1 MKKRKFM
8 SFIAPCFICLL
19 LFVFLGFANSQ
30 TFDKNLNYLFLRVFK
45 GSDLTFNIL
54 PSFLIEMVPSILV
67 LYVFSGVF
75 LADYETNYVYVF
87 TRVGSK
93 QKWLLQKTLELLFKI
108 MLTYALA
115 FSAAFVIGIFSGLS
129 DKVNCSEIY
138 IKLFLFQSLTMFLII
153 FLENF
158 LSLSFGRA
166 KSFLIFMILYFL
178 CNTLTTQL
186 ANSSAV
192 GNVIASLL
200 PSSSQMY
207 FWHCDSPQIQDISD
221 GQSINGFTS
230 VFSFFW
236 LTVCFVVS
244 YLVCSIVLK
253 KKDLIVLVKGESE

>member
-8 SFIAPCFICLL
+8 SFITPCFICLL
-19 LFVFLGFANSQ
+19 LFAFLAFANLHAS
-30 TFDKNLNYLFLRVFK
+30 DKNMPYLFLRVFK

-54 PSFLIEMVPSILV
+54 PFFLIEMVPSILV

-93 QKWLLQKTLELLFKI
+93 QKWLIQKTLELLFKI

-115 FSAAFVIGIFSGLS
+115 FAAAFVLGVFSGFS
-129 DKVNCSEIY
+129 DKVSSSEIY
-138 IKLFLFQSLTMFLII
+138 IKLFLFQSLTMFFMI

-158 LSLSFGRA
+158 LSLSLGRT
-166 KSFLIFMILYFL
+166 KSFLIFMILYFS
-178 CNTLTTQL
+178 CTTLTTQL
-186 ANSSAV
+186 ANTNTV
-192 GNVIASLL
+192 GNIVASLL

-207 FWHCDSPQIQDISD
+207 FWHCDSPQIQNLSD

-230 VFSFFW
+230 VFSFVW
-236 LTVCFVVS
+236 LTICFAVS
-244 YLVCSIVLK
+244 YLICSIVLN
-253 KKDLIVLVKGESE
+253 KKDLIALVKGESE

>member
-19 LFVFLGFANSQ
+19 LFVFLVFASLH
-30 TFDKNLNYLFLRVFK
+30 TFDKNLPYLFLRVFK

-54 PSFLIEMVPSILV
+54 PAFLIQMVPSILV

-115 FSAAFVIGIFSGLS
+115 FAAAFVLGVFSGFS
-129 DKVNCSEIY
+129 DKVNSSGIY
-138 IKLFLFQSLTMFLII
+138 IKLFLFQSLTMFFMI

-166 KSFLIFMILYFL
+166 KSFLIFMIFYFSFT
-178 CNTLTTQL
+178 TLTTQL
-186 ANSSAV
+186 TNTSTA
-192 GNVIASLL
+192 GNVIVSLL
-200 PSSSQMY
+200 PTSSQMY
-207 FWHCDSPQIQDISD
+207 FWHCDSPQIQNISD
-221 GQSINGFTS
+221 GQTINGFTS
-230 VFSFFW
+230 VFSFVW
-236 LTVCFVVS
+236 LTVCFAVS